1 MELFQMQL
9 VSICLLT
16 QVHFSN
22 TKKITWADKVCAIC
36 GLRCIFTP
44 NYTRNHVIAS
54 VNNLHEK
61 SITGSQD
68 RRNFESACVQ
78 FVIFTW
84 LATLHL
90 CYMTNALEVHN
101 FFIYIIMMTTCK
113 SS

>member
-1 MELFQMQL
+1 MKLFQIQL

-22 TKKITWADKVCAIC
+22 TKKKKSHELIRCVQFVVLGAYLHQITLEIM
-36 GLRCIFTP
+36 LLL
-44 NYTRNHVIAS
+44 

-78 FVIFTW
+78 FVIFT
-84 LATLHL
+84 
-90 CYMTNALEVHN
+90 
-101 FFIYIIMMTTCK
+101 
-113 SS
+113 

>member
-1 MELFQMQL
+1 MKLFQMQL

-22 TKKITWADKVCAIC
+22 TKKKSHELIRCVQFVVLGAYVHQITLEIM
-36 GLRCIFTP
+36 LLL
-44 NYTRNHVIAS
+44 

-78 FVIFTW
+78 FVICT
-84 LATLHL
+84 
-90 CYMTNALEVHN
+90 
-101 FFIYIIMMTTCK
+101 
-113 SS
+113 

>member
-1 MELFQMQL
+1 MKLFQMQL

-22 TKKITWADKVCAIC
+22 TKKKSHELIRCVQFVVLGADLHQITLEIM
-36 GLRCIFTP
+36 LLL
-44 NYTRNHVIAS
+44 

-78 FVIFTW
+78 FVIRKCN
-84 LATLHL
+84 LHL
-90 CYMTNALEVHN
+90 KH
-101 FFIYIIMMTTCK
+101 IIF
-113 SS
+113 S